1 MPIYEFYC
9 PDCHTIFNFLSM
21 RVETSKRPCCPRC
34 HRPDLER
41 RASIFSISKGLE
53 QPDDEGMPDIDESKM
68 EQAMQLMAREAD
80 SIDEDDPKQAARL
93 MKKLFDSTGLE
104 MGPSMEEAMRR
115 MEAGEDPEQIEA
127 DLGDALESED
137 FFAAARKVA
146 KGQRPPPA
154 RDDTIYDL

>member
-9 PDCHTIFNFLSM
+9 PDCHTIYNFLSL
-21 RVETSKRPCCPRC
+21 RVDTAKRPSCPKC
-34 HRPDLER
+34 NRPDLER

-53 QPDDEGMPDIDESKM
+53 EPDDDGMPDVDESKM

-115 MEAGEDPEQIEA
+115 MESGEDPEQIEA

-137 FFAAARKVA
+137 FFTAARKVA
-146 KGQRPPPA
+146 RGHRPPA

>member
-21 RVETSKRPCCPRC
+21 RVETSKRPSCPRC

-53 QPDDEGMPDIDESKM
+53 EPNDDGMPELDESKM

-127 DLGDALESED
+127 DLGDALENED

>member
-21 RVETSKRPCCPRC
+21 RVETSKRPRCPKC
-34 HRPDLER
+34 DRPDLER

-53 QPDDEGMPDIDESKM
+53 EPADDGMPDIDESRM

-137 FFAAARKVA
+137 FFAAAKKVS
-146 KGQRPPPA
+146 KGQARPPA
-154 RDDTIYDL
+154 RDETIYDL